1 MMTADEFKAKIT
13 FEEKEASP
21 QNSMAAEFFTRYI
34 KLMDL
39 TKEGMW
45 VAMFEGGV
53 ARLSSS
59 RKQSYNQAVHSREL
73 IVCIKTRTIF
83 YL

>member
-13 FEEKEASP
+13 FEEKEASS
-21 QNSMAAEFFTRYI
+21 QNSMAAKFFTRYI

-45 VAMFEGGV
+45 VAMFEV
-53 ARLSSS
+53 
-59 RKQSYNQAVHSREL
+59 
-73 IVCIKTRTIF
+73 
-83 YL
+83 